1 MTTHISP
8 LLTVD
13 DLDLMP
19 DDGNRYE
26 LIEGEIFM
34 SRAPG
39 LTHQRIIV
47 NLLACFLR
55 YLEQNPIGEVITTPG
70 VIFNEYNGVIPDIVF
85 VSNKR
90 RDEIA
95 STERITGAPDIV
107 IEIVS
112 PGAENERRD
121 RVVKRQLY
129 GKFGVE
135 EYWVVYPGS
144 RSVEIYRLQD
154 HVLELAATLAE
165 RDEISSPLLPGFSCN
180 VAGIFNF

>member
-8 LLTVD
+8 LVTVD

-26 LIEGEIFM
+26 VIEGEIFM

-39 LTHQRIIV
+39 LTHQLISG
-47 NLLACFLR
+47 NLFAEFKFYLR
-55 YLEQNPIGEVITTPG
+55 QNPIGQVIATPG
-70 VIFNEYNGVIPDIVF
+70 VIFNKYNGVIPDIVF

-107 IEIVS
+107 IEIIS
-112 PGAENERRD
+112 PGAENEQRD
-121 RVVKRQLY
+121 RVIKRRLY
-129 GKFGVE
+129 SKFTVE
-135 EYWVVYPGS
+135 EYWVVYPKS
-144 RSVEIYRLQD
+144 RTVEIYRLQGLA
-154 HVLELAATLAE
+154 LELVATLTE
-165 RDEISSPLLPGFSCN
+165 QDEITSPLMPGFSCG
-180 VAGIFNF
+180 VAGIFHL